1 MALRQGATVKELN
14 TPTGSNFT
22 LAELE
27 AGVQEHKPDMLFV
40 THGESSTGV
49 VQPLE
54 GVGSCSICISLFEG
68 VGDNLDYFL

>member
-1 MALRQGATVKELN
+1 MAQRQGATVKEVN
-14 TPTGSNFT
+14 CEAGSNFS

-27 AGVQEHKPDMLFV
+27 AAVKAHKPDLLFV

-54 GVGSCSICISLFEG
+54 GLGMI
-68 VGDNLDYFL
+68 

>member
-54 GVGSCSICISLFEG
+54 GAGRLVL
-68 VGDNLDYFL
+68 V